1 MAFAGMNELKCGL
14 KWPQFLDL
22 TSSSL
27 NSKDLGTVLGRDVWF
42 DGEGIL
48 RVKEGPLTMKTS
60 GGRVE
65 FLLQDTTLGS
75 IRTVDRLYHTD
86 KLVVLHTLDDAGYTV
101 RSQANA
107 SPNFGDDEGT
117 QGSPV
122 QRISY
127 GPQDLQFHV
136 AQRMEFCRLAQKKLS
151 LEGLLAEGALRLA
164 DPMISTSKRQKL
176 TTRLAEIRA
185 KIEQYQTRMLAFE
198 GTLP

>member
-1 MAFAGMNELKCGL
+1 
-14 KWPQFLDL
+14 
-22 TSSSL
+22 
-27 NSKDLGTVLGRDVWF
+27 
-42 DGEGIL
+42 
-48 RVKEGPLTMKTS
+48 
-60 GGRVE
+60 
-65 FLLQDTTLGS
+65 
-75 IRTVDRLYHTD
+75 
-86 KLVVLHTLDDAGYTV
+86 V

-136 AQRMEFCRLAQKKLS
+136 AQRMELCRLA

-164 DPMISTSKRQKL
+164 DPMISTSKREKL